1 MKYITSALVLLALT
15 SQVEQVDAIKINAKF
30 TDDLV
35 KSLAEEMQKDIEEP
49 AAAEAAPAK
58 PALAAKAA
66 AKPAAKTA
74 AKPAAKDAAK
84 PAAKVAAKPIAVVQ
98 KAHKKEEEEIPMD
111 AAAIKAYSSVIAD
124 AAEDSEPSVPVQY
137 SQVVEQEEVHR
148 DHEILGADPI
158 GSMVQNEIG
167 SIKLATI
174 KATEE

>member
-15 SQVEQVDAIKINAKF
+15 SQVEQVSAVKINAKF

-49 AAAEAAPAK
+49 AAAAEPAK
-58 PALAAKAA
+58 PALAAKPA

-74 AKPAAKDAAK
+74 AKPAAKAAAK
-84 PAAKVAAKPIAVVQ
+84 PAAKTPAPKPIAVVQ
-98 KAHKKEEEEIPMD
+98 KKAKVEEEIPMD

-148 DHEILGADPI
+148 DHEVLGADPI
-158 GSMVQNEIG
+158 GSMV
-167 SIKLATI
+167 
-174 KATEE
+174 

>member
-49 AAAEAAPAK
+49 AAAEP
-58 PALAAKAA
+58 
-66 AKPAAKTA
+66 AKPAAKSV
-74 AKPAAKDAAK
+74 AKPAAKAAPKAALAQKKSNATAKATKK
-84 PAAKVAAKPIAVVQ
+84 PAAVAVVH
-98 KAHKKEEEEIPMD
+98 KKKEEEEIPMD

-137 SQVVEQEEVHR
+137 SQVIEQEGEVVHR
-148 DHEILGADPI
+148 DHEVLGADPI
-158 GSMVQNEIG
+158 GSMVQNEIS
-167 SIKLATI
+167 SIKMATI
-174 KATEE
+174 KATED